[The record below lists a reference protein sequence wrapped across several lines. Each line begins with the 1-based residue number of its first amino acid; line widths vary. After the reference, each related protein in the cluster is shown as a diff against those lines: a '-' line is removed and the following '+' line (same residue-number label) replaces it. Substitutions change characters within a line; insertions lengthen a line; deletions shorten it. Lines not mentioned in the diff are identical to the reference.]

1 MARARIFT
9 PILTFPRQGGR
20 KFAVLSYAA
29 LGLLVCGAAGLMAA
43 AVGVGWDTWFA
54 RVVVAVATGCA
65 MGGICV
71 AWYALI
77 KARRDAESIDLVA
90 ESARRVADGELGHRA
105 VLTSSSSQN
114 SEQRPGQHS
123 GQDLAEAFNA
133 MSGAI
138 ADRVRRLETE
148 RYQLATAIDTMADGV
163 VVIDSHARV
172 TLINRAAEWMLEV
185 NAQTALGR
193 PLAQALRDH
202 EALLLASSAAQSGQM
217 RAADI
222 ELLHQRRFLNVIAT
236 PMSEHGREDVLLTL
250 RDITSLRQLETT
262 RREFVSNVSH
272 ELRSPLASANA
283 MVEVLEAGAMD
294 DREMAGEFLDRISDD
309 IARMTTLVDEL
320 LELSRLESGQMPIH
334 LSPVSVGDVI
344 AGTVERFNFAA
355 ESRGV
360 TFAQRVPPD
369 LPYAMSEEGK
379 LSQILTNLVENAL
392 RFTPEGGRITLSAER
407 DAQWVTVSVA
417 DTGVGIPR
425 EHLSHIFERFYKV
438 DRSRRDGGTGL
449 GLAIVKHLVQAH
461 GGEVSATSVEGEGS
475 EFVLKLRRAT

>member
-9 PILTFPRQGGR
+9 PILTFPRRVGR

-29 LGLLVCGAAGLMAA
+29 LGLLSCGAAGLFAA
-43 AVGVGWDTWFA
+43 AGAGWDASLTRAVAAGSALCVVGGVGA
-54 RVVVAVATGCA
+54 
-65 MGGICV
+65 

-90 ESARRVADGELGHRA
+90 ESARRIADGELGHRA
-105 VLTSSSSQN
+105 VLTSSSSQH
-114 SEQRPGQHS
+114 SGQRPGQHS

-202 EALLLASSAAQSGQM
+202 EALRLASSAAQSGQM

-222 ELLHQRRFLNVIAT
+222 ELLYQRRFLNVIAT

-294 DREMAGEFLDRISDD
+294 DRDLARDFLDRISDD
-309 IARMTTLVDEL
+309 IARMTALVDEL

-344 AGTVERFNFAA
+344 AGTVERFSFAA
-355 ESRGV
+355 ASTGV
-360 TFAQRVPPD
+360 QLAQSVPPD
-369 LPYAMSEEGK
+369 MPYVMAEEGK

-392 RFTPEGGRITLSAER
+392 RFTPDGGRITLSAER

-417 DTGVGIPR
+417 DTGIGIPR

>member
-1 MARARIFT
+1 MRGWIRRSI
-9 PILTFPRQGGR
+9 
-20 KFAVLSYAA
+20 LSYAA
-29 LGLLVCGAAGLMAA
+29 LGLTVCGAAGLMAA
-43 AVGVGWDTWFA
+43 AVGAGWDASFTRA
-54 RVVVAVATGCA
+54 IVAGAAVCVV
-65 MGGICV
+65 GGV
-71 AWYALI
+71 GAAWYALTR
-77 KARRDAESIDLVA
+77 ARREAESIERVA
-90 ESARRVADGELGHRA
+90 EGARRVAEGELGYRA
-105 VLTSSSSQN
+105 TLASPSSSQHPG
-114 SEQRPGQHS
+114 QRPA
-123 GQDLAEAFNA
+123 QDLAEAFNA

-138 ADRVRRLETE
+138 ADRVRLLETE
-148 RYQLATAIDTMADGV
+148 LYQLETAIDTMADGV
-163 VVIDSHARV
+163 VVIDSDARV

-202 EALLLASSAAQSGQM
+202 EALRLASSAAQSGQM

-294 DREMAGEFLDRISDD
+294 DRELAREFLDRISDD
-309 IARMTTLVDEL
+309 IARMTALVDEL

-344 AGTVERFNFAA
+344 AGTVERFSFAA
-355 ESRGV
+355 ASIGIQL
-360 TFAQRVPPD
+360 AQSVPPD
-369 LPYAMSEEGK
+369 LPYAMAEEGK

-392 RFTPEGGRITLSAER
+392 RFTPDGGRITFSAECDR
-407 DAQWVTVSVA
+407 QWVKVAVA

-449 GLAIVKHLVQAH
+449 GLAIVKHLIQAH
-461 GGEVSATSVEGEGS
+461 GGEVSAMSVEGEGS

>member
-43 AVGVGWDTWFA
+43 AVGVGWGTWFA

-105 VLTSSSSQN
+105 ILTSSSSQH
-114 SEQRPGQHS
+114 SRQRPGQHS

-172 TLINRAAEWMLEV
+172 TLINRAAEWMLKV

-283 MVEVLEAGAMD
+283 MVEVLEAGAID

-344 AGTVERFNFAA
+344 AGTVERFSFAA

-369 LPYAMSEEGK
+369 LPYAMAEEGK

>member
-9 PILTFPRQGGR
+9 PILTFPRRGGR

-29 LGLLVCGAAGLMAA
+29 LGLLSCGAVGLFAA
-43 AVGVGWDTWFA
+43 AGAGWDASLTRA
-54 RVVVAVATGCA
+54 VVAGSAL
-65 MGGICV
+65 CV
-71 AWYALI
+71 AGGAGASWYALI

-105 VLTSSSSQN
+105 VLTSSSSQH
-114 SEQRPGQHS
+114 SGQRPGQHS

-163 VVIDSHARV
+163 VVIDSYARV

-202 EALLLASSAAQSGQM
+202 EALRLASSAAQSGQM

-294 DREMAGEFLDRISDD
+294 DRDLARDFLDRISDD
-309 IARMTTLVDEL
+309 IARMTALVDEL

-344 AGTVERFNFAA
+344 AGTVERFSFAA
-355 ESRGV
+355 ASIGV
-360 TFAQRVPPD
+360 RLAQSVPPD
-369 LPYAMSEEGK
+369 LPYAMAEEGK

-392 RFTPEGGRITLSAER
+392 RFTPDGGRITLSAER

-417 DTGVGIPR
+417 DTGIGIPR